1 MTLREY
7 LFTHNMTV
15 REFSKFLGF
24 NEYYISRIMRGK
36 DKPSEKFSFRVNM
49 CTKGDVK
56 ANEIQDKVERKPV
69 KNLVV

>member
-7 LFTHNMTV
+7 LYTHNMTV
-15 REFSKFLGF
+15 REFAKFLGF

-36 DKPSEKFSFRVNM
+36 HKPSEMFSFRVNM
-49 CTKGDVK
+49 CTKGEVK
-56 ANEIQDKVERKPV
+56 EHEIQDKIEPKKV